1 MRIVI
6 NRTSKYQYRKER
18 PTQSHETGES
28 QYRLAFASRGLTLDD
43 REHEFRLAEPFYA
56 KDIDRAREDADHC
69 CIRRLMSRLSATR
82 SASVM

>member
-1 MRIVI
+1 MMRIVI

-56 KDIDRAREDADHC
+56 KDIDRAREDADHRC
-69 CIRRLMSRLSATR
+69 VRRLMARLSTTVR
-82 SASVM
+82 G